1 MLRCKNEEPQETRE
15 AMSMMDKTSLHV
27 RARVQNVTYSSASMK
42 RNDGVLLMPVVH
54 NSKMA
59 SRRIIHIF

>member
-1 MLRCKNEEPQETRE
+1 MD
-15 AMSMMDKTSLHV
+15 MMDKTSLHV